1 MHSLFFS
8 ILPDVSVS
16 IICFVIF
23 LDGYQVSEMFHEA
36 DSFALN
42 LLPSLERNA
51 ESTKKWLPQAS

>member
-51 ESTKKWLPQAS
+51 ESTKK